1 MDRINLS
8 DNHRRSLSSAI
19 YLVEKIA
26 VEIENELCNPTDLV
40 MTKIVRDKTEDE
52 LERMQAALVEIKA
65 YVEYMAIKYSLKSKN
80 LDLNNVLRAQKS
92 KMWEILCDS
101 NSKGLRGYG
110 KFPDEYADEFDKDID
125 DLQDLIKKI

>member
-1 MDRINLS
+1 MDRITLS

-40 MTKIVRDKTEDE
+40 MTKTASDKTEDE
-52 LERMQAALVEIKA
+52 LKRMQAVLVEIKA
-65 YVEYMAIKYSLKSKN
+65 YVGYMAIKYNLKSKN

-92 KMWEILCDS
+92 KMWEIFYVTATQ
-101 NSKGLRGYG
+101 RG
-110 KFPDEYADEFDKDID
+110 
-125 DLQDLIKKI
+125 

>member
-1 MDRINLS
+1 MERINLS

>member
-1 MDRINLS
+1 MERINLS

-40 MTKIVRDKTEDE
+40 MTKIVRDKTVAE
-52 LERMQAALVEIKA
+52 LERMQDVLVEVKA
-65 YVEYMAIKYSLKSKN
+65 YIEYMAIKYNLKSKD

>member
-1 MDRINLS
+1 MERINLS

-19 YLVEKIA
+19 YLVEKIT
-26 VEIENELCNPTDLV
+26 VEIENELCNPIDLV
-40 MTKIVRDKTEDE
+40 MTKIASDKTDAE
-52 LERMQAALVEIKA
+52 LERIQTVLVEIKA
-65 YVEYMAIKYSLKSKN
+65 YIEYMAIKYNLKSKN

-101 NSKGLRGYG
+101 TSKGLRGYG
-110 KFPDEYADEFDKDID
+110 KFPDEFAAEFDKDID